1 MDEVTVEDE
10 SHVVEELR
18 FAPFAGFGDGVSR
31 LTPRCT
37 PAACARTNG
46 RDLRPSTRKID
57 NASAPGT
64 LLGWLILLAL
74 RI

>member
-10 SHVVEELR
+10 SRVVEELR
-18 FAPFAGFGDGVSR
+18 FAPLAGFGDRIPR
-31 LTPRCT
+31 LTPRC
-37 PAACARTNG
+37 ACAPTNG
-46 RDLRPSTRKID
+46 RDLRPSTREID